1 MRDEI
6 QAKLDL
12 IIKDIEQVAINHHQL
27 LGAKAIC
34 EQLLSNCTSEV
45 LEVMEGEV
53 I

>member
-6 QAKLDL
+6 QEKLDL
-12 IIKDIEQVAINHHQL
+12 LEKDIEQVVINHYQL

-34 EQLLSNCTSEV
+34 EQLLANCTPEV

>member
-12 IIKDIEQVAINHHQL
+12 IIKDIEQTEINHHQL

-34 EQLLSNCTSEV
+34 EQLLAISNEPMCE
-45 LEVMEGEV
+45 LEVSEA
-53 I
+53 